1 MKSIGKYFIFLY
13 SVFLNRVPPR
23 AYIKQFLQE
32 YIVIG
37 ISSLGL
43 VAIVSIFLG
52 AATAIQ
58 FKYNLSLLS
67 NQNFLI
73 GYSLRNIVITELSPT
88 VTGIVFAGKVGA
100 NIAGQLGSMRIG
112 EQIDALEVMGIGATN
127 YLVLP
132 KILAGLLVYPLLVII
147 GSFLAIFSG
156 YLVSTLVLSVSPEDY
171 IHGLQF
177 KFDPYLIG
185 FALFKSLVFSFL
197 ITSISSCQGFY
208 VRGGAMAIGQ
218 AGTRAVT
225 YSCIAILAADYV
237 LTQLFL

>member
-1 MKSIGKYFIFLY
+1 MKSIGRYFIFLH
-13 SVFLNRVPPR
+13 SIFLNRVPPR

-32 YIVIG
+32 CIVIG
-37 ISSLGL
+37 ISSIGL
-43 VAIVSIFLG
+43 VAIVSTFLG

-58 FKYNLSLLS
+58 FRYNLRLLS

-73 GYSLRNIVITELSPT
+73 GYSLRNIVIAELGPT

-132 KILAGLLVYPLLVII
+132 KILAGLLVYPLLVIL

-156 YLVSTLVLSVSPEDY
+156 YLVTTLILSIAPEEY
-171 IHGLQF
+171 ILGLQF
-177 KFDPYLIG
+177 MFDPYIIA
-185 FALFKSLVFSFL
+185 FALCKSLVFSFL
-197 ITSISSCQGFY
+197 ITSISSWQGFY
-208 VRGGAMAIGQ
+208 VRGGALAIGQ

-225 YSCIAILAADYV
+225 HSCVAILAADYV

>member
-1 MKSIGKYFIFLY
+1 MKSIGRYFIFLH
-13 SVFLNRVPPR
+13 SIFLNRVPPR

-32 YIVIG
+32 CIVIG
-37 ISSLGL
+37 ISSIGL
-43 VAIVSIFLG
+43 VAIVSTFLG

-58 FKYNLSLLS
+58 FRYNLRLLS

-73 GYSLRNIVITELSPT
+73 GYSLRNIVIAELGPT

-132 KILAGLLVYPLLVII
+132 KILAGLLVYPLLVIL

-156 YLVSTLVLSVSPEDY
+156 YLVTTLILSMAPEEY
-171 IHGLQF
+171 ILGLQF
-177 KFDPYLIG
+177 MFDPYIIA
-185 FALFKSLVFSFL
+185 FALCKSLVFSFL
-197 ITSISSCQGFY
+197 ITSISSWQGFY
-208 VRGGAMAIGQ
+208 VRGGALAIGQ

-225 YSCIAILAADYV
+225 HSCVAILAADYV

>member
-1 MKSIGKYFIFLY
+1 MKSIGRYFIFLH
-13 SVFLNRVPPR
+13 SIFLNRVPPR

-32 YIVIG
+32 CIVIG
-37 ISSLGL
+37 ISSIGL
-43 VAIVSIFLG
+43 VAIVSTFLG

-58 FKYNLSLLS
+58 FRYNLKLLS

-73 GYSLRNIVITELSPT
+73 GYSLRNIVIAELGPT

-132 KILAGLLVYPLLVII
+132 KILAGLLVYPLLVIL
-147 GSFLAIFSG
+147 GCSLAIFSG
-156 YLVSTLVLSVSPEDY
+156 YLVTTLILSIAPEDY
-171 IHGLQF
+171 IRGLQF
-177 KFDPYLIG
+177 MFDPYIIK
-185 FALFKSLVFSFL
+185 FALCKSLVFSFL

-208 VRGGAMAIGQ
+208 IRGGAVAIGQ

-225 YSCIAILAADYV
+225 HSCIAILAADYV
-237 LTQLFL
+237 LTQLLL